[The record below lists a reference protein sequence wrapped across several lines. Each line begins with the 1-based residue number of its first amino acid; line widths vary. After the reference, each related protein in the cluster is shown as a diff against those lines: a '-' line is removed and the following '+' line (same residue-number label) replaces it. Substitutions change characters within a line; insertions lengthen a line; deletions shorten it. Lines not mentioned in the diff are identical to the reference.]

1 MKSKKALKHLTK
13 VETLLSD
20 VLAKY
25 TPIEDQLRGMLSA
38 AKASV
43 VSATDLIDK
52 LANEEG
58 PSSQASISKEDADTK
73 EKSLPASQE
82 KTAPAKKKS
91 AAQAP
96 SANAGART
104 AQSSGQRKKGRSKT
118 HATKAI
124 LED

>member
-1 MKSKKALKHLTK
+1 MMKSKKALKQLTK

-25 TPIEDQLRGMLSA
+25 TPIEDQIRGMLST

-43 VSATDLIDK
+43 VSATGLIDK
-52 LANEEG
+52 FANEEG
-58 PSSQASISKEDADTK
+58 PSISKEDVAPK

-91 AAQAP
+91 ASQAP

-104 AQSSGQRKKGRSKT
+104 AQSSRQRKKGRSKP
-118 HATKAI
+118 HATKI
-124 LED
+124 VLED